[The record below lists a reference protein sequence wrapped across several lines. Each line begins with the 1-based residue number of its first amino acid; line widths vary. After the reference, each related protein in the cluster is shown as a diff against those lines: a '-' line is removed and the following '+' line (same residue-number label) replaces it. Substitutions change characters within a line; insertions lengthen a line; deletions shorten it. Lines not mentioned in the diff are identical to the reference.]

1 MGSTTKVR
9 WVDDLNTTLWTTYIN
24 ELTFSGRQYDG
35 NGNVAE
41 WWTPETV
48 EKFEAEAQCYIK
60 QYNAFCYDGIGECV
74 SYCLASKVLKS

>member
-9 WVDDLNTTLWTTYIN
+9 LVGVLNTTLWITD
-24 ELTFSGRQYDG
+24 LTFSGRQYDG

-48 EKFEAEAQCYIK
+48 ENFGVEAQCYIE
-60 QYNAFCYDGIGECV
+60 QYNAFCYDDIGECV
-74 SYCLASKVLKS
+74 S